1 MCKLPNIIVLVLS
14 LSLLANT
21 LAWAFHGEVFAHELD
36 RHNLTHSAAQT
47 MQEDH
52 LTNELSDEKN
62 LDLSAHIC
70 LSAAYQPFFFTKF
83 PLLVSIAGKE
93 ISAKL
98 ILSQVPE
105 SFIDSPFRPPRKIIH
120 S

>member
-1 MCKLPNIIVLVLS
+1 MYFNFLRPEIITMCKLPNIIVLVLS

-70 LSAAYQPFFFTKF
+70 LSAAYQPFFFAKF
-83 PLLVSIAGKE
+83 PLLV
-93 ISAKL
+93 
-98 ILSQVPE
+98 
-105 SFIDSPFRPPRKIIH
+105 PFRPPRKIIH